1 LRDSVLGSKNSKP
14 ASEITYS
21 KLSRR
26 GTGMK
31 FEVSSLSYYTTLQFE
46 AKILYAT
53 WRNLEKMD
61 QMILQVFMTICFD

>member
-1 LRDSVLGSKNSKP
+1 
-14 ASEITYS
+14 
-21 KLSRR
+21 
-26 GTGMK
+26 MK